1 MSEKT
6 QNLTRERRHKR
17 APILCTF
24 LSFFFLLHH
33 PSPGGFTMCPTPVW
47 IWLFEQKE
55 HSLQKLHRE
64 LRYMEPGYITNQ
76 ATNIDI
82 HPMDF
87 WTGDT
92 DPSLIEFFAPD
103 TDTDFK
109 IANTAL
115 DPEDPVDDPFTWV
128 RAMKDSQDFTPHEM
142 HHQLYKAFSKYL
154 RKSPGGNKT
163 PIFWDLV
170 S

>member
-1 MSEKT
+1 
-6 QNLTRERRHKR
+6 
-17 APILCTF
+17 
-24 LSFFFLLHH
+24 
-33 PSPGGFTMCPTPVW
+33 
-47 IWLFEQKE
+47 
-55 HSLQKLHRE
+55 
-64 LRYMEPGYITNQ
+64 MEPGYITNQ

-92 DPSLIEFFAPD
+92 DPSF
-103 TDTDFK
+103 
-109 IANTAL
+109 IARTQVNGSSTGSSGSSAVL
-115 DPEDPVDDPFTWV
+115 AILKSVSV
-128 RAMKDSQDFTPHEM
+128 SGAKM